1 MIMTKRKD
9 PRDRLVQPF
18 SKADDQVFMDSYGAI
33 PVKDLIPLMEYPHP
47 LSSMHG
53 RAVKLGVAERKP
65 LWQESEKR
73 LLDKALELGMGYQVI
88 VEASKQHRDVRNM
101 TEAGITQYLYRVRKR
116 DSNE

>member
-47 LSSMHG
+47 LSSSWVLPKENHYG
-53 RAVKLGVAERKP
+53 KNQR
-65 LWQESEKR
+65 S
-73 LLDKALELGMGYQVI
+73 DC
-88 VEASKQHRDVRNM
+88 
-101 TEAGITQYLYRVRKR
+101 
-116 DSNE
+116 